1 MIMPAGLVRI
11 WAGPAGVFLLVF
23 YNGIG
28 ERRAHTQQ
36 RRSHL

>member
-1 MIMPAGLVRI
+1 MIIPAGLARS
-11 WAGPAGVFLLVF
+11 WAGPAGVFLFVI
-23 YNGIG
+23 YIGIG